1 MANYLVFTRLDP
13 SMLLV
18 CYDVITKKAMTHVSG
33 PAGPAPT
40 AGCVGVCAAQDE

>member
-33 PAGPAPT
+33 PAPT